1 MKLLLDTHAF
11 LWIAGDWKR
20 VRASAQRVISRPETQ
35 LYLSAA
41 SIWEISIKAGL
52 GRLTLPVSPPV
63 YLPRRI
69 QDFQISVLDVTSDHA
84 LAVFSL
90 PQHHADPFDRMIVA
104 QAQLEQLTIATRD
117 QVFGKYRIK
126 LLTI

>member
-11 LWIAGDWKR
+11 LWIAGNWRSIR
-20 VRASAQRVISRPETQ
+20 VSAQRLLSKTETQ

-41 SIWEISIKAGL
+41 SIWEISIKAAL
-52 GRLTLPVSPPV
+52 GRLTLPATPPV

-69 QDFQISVLDVTSDHA
+69 HDFQILVLDVTRDHA

-117 QVFGKYRIK
+117 RVFRKYGVK
-126 LLTI
+126 LLAI